1 MRLRTRRTAGILALV
16 VLAAVTACG
25 NSAGGNAGIQG
36 AEASADADV
45 CAYFA
50 PTSLGPYDGFV
61 DPRPFASGDE
71 ANATPDLWTLVQTW
85 HLDSQTTDITSSQAQ
100 DAAKQVRA
108 IQAWCKGDGFGS

>member
-1 MRLRTRRTAGILALV
+1 MVKAIAGALV
-16 VLAAVTACG
+16 MTAALASCG
-25 NSAGGNAGIQG
+25 SSNSSSQQAQAGIQG

-50 PTSLGPYDGFV
+50 PTSLGSYDGFV

-108 IQAWCKGDGFGS
+108 IQAWCKGHGFGS